1 MGLSLLGL
9 GLLRSEEGVVVV
21 VGGEKGYD
29 LDRMAHCGWLQSGR
43 GGVVCKVVEG
53 DEDVVIVVVGGLG
66 VAAWRICM
74 VVAVVFVKAI
84 PL

>member
-1 MGLSLLGL
+1 M
-9 GLLRSEEGVVVV
+9 VV
-21 VGGEKGYD
+21 VGEARGYD
-29 LDRMAHCGWLQSGR
+29 LDRMAHCGWLQSGQ
-43 GGVVCKVVEG
+43 GGVVCRVVEG

-74 VVAVVFVKAI
+74 AVAVVLVKAI